1 MLLTS
6 SEITFSVTTAF
17 SGSGKSFEIEAVR
30 TLQNEKFTVCTFF
43 GKAAFK
49 IKWTKLD
56 SLLQLPIQGKR
67 NGPLKSSALA
77 KLQNDL
83 KEIKHVIID
92 EFSAVGRK
100 MLGWMNRYCKRA
112 TGRLTVPSGK
122 SVNIS
127 YQANN
132 WSCITRVLHVSQI

>member
-1 MLLTS
+1 MD
-6 SEITFSVTTAF
+6 
-17 SGSGKSFEIEAVR
+17 
-30 TLQNEKFTVCTFF
+30 
-43 GKAAFK
+43 K
-49 IKWTKLD
+49 IRLASPASNTRKK
-56 SLLQLPIQGKR
+56 

-83 KEIKHVIID
+83 KEIKYVIID

-100 MLGWMNRYCKRA
+100 MLGWMNRHCKKA
-112 TGRLTVPSGK
+112 TGHLTVPSGK

-132 WSCITRVLHVSQI
+132 WFCITRVLHVSQI